1 MTMMDEKDC
10 LMLCYIAEEHSLKR
24 AADRLYITQPALTYR
39 LNQMEKEFGV
49 PIIVRG
55 NRGTKLTMEGERLAQ
70 YAKRNLRELT
80 ELKEAVIHLSGEVK
94 GTLRLGISSY
104 YGHYRLPP
112 ILKSFKD
119 IYPDVQFSVTCGL
132 SAEIYEMLRGDEIHL
147 GVIRN
152 DYPWSEGKHLLHEE
166 HICVISKE
174 AVALEQLPE
183 LPLIRYK
190 DPGKPQFSGHMYSSF
205 NESVQAWWSERFG
218 RAPRVSMEVD
228 SYETCKEMVRHG
240 LGYSIVP
247 EIFVSPKDELYA
259 FHLIRQNGDPVLR
272 RTWMLY
278 KNKSSRLM
286 AVERFVEWMLQT

>member
-1 MTMMDEKDC
+1 MVDEKDC
-10 LMLCYIAEEHSLKR
+10 LMLCYIAEEQSMKR
-24 AADRLYITQPALTYR
+24 AAERLYITQPALTYR
-39 LNQMEKEFGV
+39 LNQLEKEFAV
-49 PIIVRG
+49 PLIVRG
-55 NRGTKLTMEGERLAQ
+55 NRGTKLTMEGERLVE

-80 ELKEAVIHLSGEVK
+80 ELKEAVIHLRGEVK

-174 AVALEQLPE
+174 AVELEQLPE
-183 LPLIRYK
+183 LPMIRYK
-190 DPGKPQFSGHMYSSF
+190 DPGSRNFP
-205 NESVQAWWSERFG
+205 VICI
-218 RAPRVSMEVD
+218 PRSTNR
-228 SYETCKEMVRHG
+228 YRHG
-240 LGYSIVP
+240 GVR
-247 EIFVSPKDELYA
+247 E
-259 FHLIRQNGDPVLR
+259 
-272 RTWMLY
+272 
-278 KNKSSRLM
+278 
-286 AVERFVEWMLQT
+286 